1 MHMKRKHKKR
11 KNADLPV
18 LAGCTDYSYMN
29 PMAAINYLSINGFL
43 LGPSIKEE
51 SLAAEAQKLA
61 GSMDCSFSPD
71 LRQFFIACEADGETG
86 CCWTIIR
93 HLYEKWHIAI
103 PKPIQAFISIPEVW
117 EAFLRMTAEQLS
129 ILLSSDTEG
138 DPYL

>member
-1 MHMKRKHKKR
+1 MSMSRRKKKR
-11 KNADLPV
+11 KGAELPV
-18 LAGCTDYSYMN
+18 QVGCAEYSYMT

-43 LGPSIKEE
+43 LGPSIKELT
-51 SLAAEAQKLA
+51 LAAEAQKLA

-71 LRQFFIACEADGETG
+71 LRQFFIACEANGETG
-86 CCWTIIR
+86 CCWAIIR

>member
-18 LAGCTDYSYMN
+18 LAGCTHYSYMN

-61 GSMDCSFSPD
+61 G
-71 LRQFFIACEADGETG
+71 A
-86 CCWTIIR
+86 WTAPS
-93 HLYEKWHIAI
+93 L
-103 PKPIQAFISIPEVW
+103 PISG
-117 EAFLRMTAEQLS
+117 
-129 ILLSSDTEG
+129 SSSLPVKRTERLAAAG
-138 DPYL
+138 P

>member
-11 KNADLPV
+11 KSTDLPV
-18 LAGCTDYSYMN
+18 LAGCTEYSCMT

-61 GSMDCSFSPD
+61 GGMDCTFSPD

-86 CCWTIIR
+86 CCWATIR
-93 HLYEKWHIAI
+93 YLYEKWHIAI

-129 ILLSSDTEG
+129 ILLSSDAEG

>member
-18 LAGCTDYSYMN
+18 LAGCTHYSYMN

-61 GSMDCSFSPD
+61 GGMDCTFSPD

-86 CCWTIIR
+86 CCWAIIR

-117 EAFLRMTAEQLS
+117 EAFLRMTAEQLN
-129 ILLSSDTEG
+129 ILLASDMEG
-138 DPYL
+138 EPFP